1 MTTVT
6 SFALAHEVPTEEL
19 LTRPKVF
26 DIDAGRPVDSI
37 IEPSKHFTM
46 IFNIVIFVVQII
58 IVQYGSFVFSCVAL
72 TFEQWMWCLF
82 FGVSVLL
89 WHQVINLIPVKR
101 HIPKLGVDDVDELAL
116 SVDLGPEEPS
126 RLGASLT

>member
-1 MTTVT
+1 
-6 SFALAHEVPTEEL
+6 S
-19 LTRPKVF
+19 KVF
-26 DIDAGRPVDSI
+26 DIGAGHPVDSI
-37 IEPSKHFTM
+37 VEPSKHFTM
-46 IFNIVIFVVQII
+46 IFNIVIFVVQIV

-89 WHQVINLIPVKR
+89 WHQVINLIPVTR
-101 HIPKLGVDDVDELAL
+101 HIQKLGVDDVDELAL

-126 RLGASLT
+126 RLGAGLTQDATL